1 MSYYRTVRL
10 GDTDAAGVVYFATA
24 LSICHEAYEASLG
37 GIDFKKLLGGTL
49 ALPIVHAEIDFFRP
63 LFCGDVLEIDLTQT
77 RLGDDKFQVKY
88 QVFLAQDKT
97 HQVVAALTRH
107 VCIEIT
113 SRRRVTLPDFIVEWL
128 G

>member
-10 GDTDAAGVVYFATA
+10 GDTDAAGVVYFATT

-49 ALPIVHAEIDFFRP
+49 ALPIVHAEIDFFGP
-63 LFCGDVLEIDLTQT
+63 LFCGDALEIDLTQT
-77 RLGDDKFQVKY
+77 RLRDDTFQVKY
-88 QVFLAQDKT
+88 QIFLAKDKT
-97 HQVVAALTRH
+97 HQVAAALTRH
-107 VCIEIT
+107 VCIETI
-113 SRRRVTLPDFIVEWL
+113 SRRRMALPEFIVEWL

>member
-49 ALPIVHAEIDFFRP
+49 ALPIVHAEIDFFGP

-77 RLGDDKFQVKY
+77 RLGDDTFQVKY
-88 QVFLAQDKT
+88 QIFLAKDKT
-97 HQVVAALTRH
+97 HQVAAALTRH
-107 VCIEIT
+107 VCIETT
-113 SRRRVTLPDFIVEWL
+113 SRRRMALPVFIVEWL